1 LSTPCH
7 EQDSTLLIFQIEK
20 SEYSK
25 KESVISSLEISLQQV
40 RNTLQDTE
48 YENVQLRHRIED
60 LTEDQRK
67 LMTLNASLETKME
80 TEKKLV
86 KNLRY
91 KANDCTSWFQSD
103 NIQGKKT
110 VPAGSS
116 QITYKGKRLYQL
128 VPVRPLSNDNL

>member
-1 LSTPCH
+1 MYFLCKS
-7 EQDSTLLIFQIEK
+7 LLIFQIEK

-40 RNTLQDTE
+40 RKTLQDTE

-91 KANDCTSWFQSD
+91 KANETSFFPCMLSD
-103 NIQGKKT
+103 WN
-110 VPAGSS
+110 
-116 QITYKGKRLYQL
+116 QL
-128 VPVRPLSNDNL
+128 VQSMVFSRSVGTIQAAVASIK